1 MKRLIEIVSVVY
13 LRGPNMW
20 TYDPA
25 LEALIDIGDLEDFP
39 SNLIPGLPDRLVDW
53 MPGLEAH
60 RCSYDEPG
68 GFIRRLREGTWPGHI
83 LEHLTLELQ
92 ALAGMPGGGFGR
104 AREVSARGIYKV
116 VVSLWHERVTLRALE
131 GARDVLMAA
140 IEDRPFDLAG
150 LIADIEDLADR
161 HCLGPSTAAIVQAAD
176 DRRIPMIRLN
186 EGNLV
191 QLGYGS
197 AQRRIWTAET
207 DRTSAIAEGISTDKD
222 LTKQLLS
229 ACGLPIPEG
238 QVVADAAQAWE
249 VAQEIGLPVVVKP
262 IDGNHGRG
270 VCLDLQTREQ
280 VEAAFPVAAREGS
293 AVLVERHVRGNE
305 HRLLVIGGRLA
316 AAARGQPAYVTGD
329 GRSSIRTLID
339 EQLNSDPLR
348 GVQRDRPL
356 NRVGIDSAT
365 RIDLRTQ
372 GYEPESIPPAG
383 ELVLVQRNGNVCF
396 DCTALVHPEA
406 ARAAVLAARIIGLDI
421 AGIDLVVEDISKS
434 LSEQR
439 GAIVEVNAG
448 PGLTVHVTPP
458 GVPPYPVGDSVVD
471 DLFREGA
478 TGRIPIIGVA
488 GTSGTTETVRL
499 IDHFMRLGPAR
510 TACASSEGL
519 FVGSRRIAQG
529 DSTGWEAG
537 RRLLINPAV
546 DLAIFE
552 HSVRALIDEG
562 LAYDRSQVGVLTCV
576 EAHAMVPARY
586 IDSEDLLWRVL
597 RTPIDVVLKN
607 GVAVLN
613 AEDPQAVAMAEL
625 ADGEILYFAM
635 DADCEALIAHRAQGR
650 RWVTADA
657 SHVLLM
663 QGDERVASLTLR
675 EDLSAVRALRLG
687 GARGAASPAPDQRPV
702 DPLVAAVAAVWAA
715 GLAVHLIEAGL
726 DTLNGVDWAR

>member
-1 MKRLIEIVSVVY
+1 VKRLIEIVSVVY

-25 LEALIDIGDLEDFP
+25 LEALIDIGDLEDCP
-39 SNLIPGLPDRLVDW
+39 SNLIPGLAERLVEW
-53 MPGLEAH
+53 LPSLQAH

-68 GFIRRLREGTWPGHI
+68 GFVRRLREGTWPGHI

-116 VVSLWHERVTLRALE
+116 VVSLWHEIVTLRTLE
-131 GARDVLMAA
+131 GARDLLMAA

-150 LIADIEDLADR
+150 LIEEIEDLADR

-197 AQRRIWTAET
+197 AHRRIWTAET

-222 LTKQLLS
+222 LTKQLLA

-238 QVVADAAQAWE
+238 RLVADAAQAWE
-249 VAQEIGLPVVVKP
+249 AAQEIGLPVVVKP
-262 IDGNHGRG
+262 VDGNHGRG

-280 VEAAFPVAAREGS
+280 VESAFPVAAREGS

-329 GRSSIRTLID
+329 GRSDIRRLVD
-339 EQLNSDPLR
+339 EQLNCDPLR
-348 GVQRDRPL
+348 GVQSDRPL
-356 NRVGIDSAT
+356 NLVRIDSAT

-383 ELVLVQRNGNVCF
+383 ERVLVQRNGNVCF

-406 ARAAVLAARIIGLDI
+406 ARAAVLAARVIGLDI
-421 AGIDLVVEDISKS
+421 AGIDLVVEDISRS

-448 PGLTVHVTPP
+448 PGLAAHVTPP
-458 GVPPYPVGDSVVD
+458 GVPPYPVGNSVVD

-499 IDHFMRLGPAR
+499 IDHFMRLGTAR
-510 TACASSEGL
+510 TACASRAGL
-519 FVGSRRIAQG
+519 FVGTRRIAQG
-529 DSTGWEAG
+529 DSRGWHAG
-537 RRLLINPAV
+537 RRLLVNPAV

-552 HSVRALIDEG
+552 HSVRGLLDEG

-576 EAHAMVPARY
+576 EAHALVPERY

-613 AEDPQAVAMAEL
+613 AEDPQVVAMADL
-625 ADGEILYFAM
+625 ADGEILYFAK

-657 SHVLLM
+657 AHVFLM
-663 QGDERVASLTLR
+663 QGDETVASLTLR
-675 EDLSAVRALRLG
+675 EDLTAIRNPNSDDG
-687 GARGAASPAPDQRPV
+687 GAQTAAAAAHGQV
-702 DPLVAAVAAVWAA
+702 DPLLVAVAAVWAA
-715 GLAVHLIEAGL
+715 GLAIHLIEAGL
-726 DTLNGVDWAR
+726 DTLKGVPRFA